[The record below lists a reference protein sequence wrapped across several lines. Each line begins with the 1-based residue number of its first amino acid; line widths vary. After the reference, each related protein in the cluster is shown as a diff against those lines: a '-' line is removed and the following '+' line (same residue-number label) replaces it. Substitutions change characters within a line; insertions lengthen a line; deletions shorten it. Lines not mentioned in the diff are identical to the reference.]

1 MLEYRFL
8 TINKARDRARE
19 MSHKKG
25 ALFSWRTIAGEECS
39 AFFPS
44 GTAQYHINADI
55 AYAIKLYYEATE
67 DEEFITKYGAEI
79 VMETARIWMDLGAY
93 IARKNNKFCI
103 NAVTGP
109 DEYTVL
115 VDNNFYTNAM
125 AQMHLSFAAG
135 LAAKLKTE
143 NPEEYR
149 RITEIMQLNE
159 SEPAEWLRAAKS
171 MNLPYDDQLG
181 IHPQDDTFLSK
192 KIWNPA
198 ETPRE
203 PHLPLH
209 HHYLVIYRHQVC
221 KQADVVLAMFLL
233 GDRFNVADKKRD
245 YDYYEPITTHDSS
258 LSYCTFSVIASEIGY
273 AEQAYDHFMQTA
285 RMDLDNI
292 QGNSSY
298 GVHVAAMGGT
308 WMAIVNGFAGMRAY
322 NGKLSFAPH
331 LPSAWQSYSFKI
343 LFKGQLLHIQ
353 VDANEV
359 RYRLL
364 TGEAIEFEHDKLQ
377 INLTK
382 DYPIKVVPTNG
393 ETGLGKQS
401 NKQEARERVDV

>member
-1 MLEYRFL
+1 
-8 TINKARDRARE
+8 
-19 MSHKKG
+19 
-25 ALFSWRTIAGEECS
+25 
-39 AFFPS
+39 
-44 GTAQYHINADI
+44 
-55 AYAIKLYYEATE
+55 
-67 DEEFITKYGAEI
+67 
-79 VMETARIWMDLGAY
+79 
-93 IARKNNKFCI
+93 
-103 NAVTGP
+103 
-109 DEYTVL
+109 
-115 VDNNFYTNAM
+115 
-125 AQMHLSFAAG
+125 
-135 LAAKLKTE
+135 
-143 NPEEYR
+143 
-149 RITEIMQLNE
+149 
-159 SEPAEWLRAAKS
+159 
-171 MNLPYDDQLG
+171 
-181 IHPQDDTFLSK
+181 
-192 KIWNPA
+192 
-198 ETPRE
+198 
-203 PHLPLH
+203 
-209 HHYLVIYRHQVC
+209 
-221 KQADVVLAMFLL
+221 
-233 GDRFNVADKKRD
+233 
-245 YDYYEPITTHDSS
+245 
-258 LSYCTFSVIASEIGY
+258 VIASEIGY